1 MIKRCIVT
9 PLIRDTFSYLL
20 IKSALYFLTRWR
32 QILSKWGEGCLKSCI
47 EYKKKLRRF
56 VDLELMSSIFALSV
70 NYKKKK
76 SRLFCLDCRIFW
88 LDVENWANK
97 LQEKYVLTC
106 FEGLWE
112 DFCVELNPIRGNNKV
127 IKAVSPQND
136 DSAAFSQ
143 TEQEMFSQHE
153 TFLMRCE
160 RNLFFQWRKG
170 KKKEGEIFI
179 HLALV
184 LHNVNI
190 KSKEFLNV

>member
-1 MIKRCIVT
+1 MV
-9 PLIRDTFSYLL
+9 
-20 IKSALYFLTRWR
+20 
-32 QILSKWGEGCLKSCI
+32 G
-47 EYKKKLRRF
+47 
-56 VDLELMSSIFALSV
+56 
-70 NYKKKK
+70 
-76 SRLFCLDCRIFW
+76 W

-97 LQEKYVLTC
+97 LQEKYVFTC

-112 DFCVELNPIRGNNKV
+112 DFCVESNPIRGNNKV

-153 TFLMRCE
+153 TFLMRRE

-170 KKKEGEIFI
+170 KKKEEEIFI

-190 KSKEFLNV
+190 KSKEFLNVWKLLRIFNDRLNCGFCGTLSRWGLIMWLYLFRDGNTSY